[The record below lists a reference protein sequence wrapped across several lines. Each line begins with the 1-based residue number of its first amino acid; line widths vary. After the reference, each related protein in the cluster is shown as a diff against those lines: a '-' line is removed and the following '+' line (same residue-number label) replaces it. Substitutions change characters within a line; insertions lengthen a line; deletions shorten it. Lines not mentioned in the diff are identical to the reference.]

1 MCWWSGSVYTKEE
14 LFCFQFEFLGVQA
27 VRFALYQR
35 NAENDWLVGYFILSL
50 RMPTL
55 FIK

>member
-1 MCWWSGSVYTKEE
+1 MCWWSVRVYTKEE
-14 LFCFQFEFLGVQA
+14 PFGFQFEFLGVQA

-35 NAENDWLVGYFILSL
+35 NTENDWLVAYFILSL